1 MELSTKK
8 IFYSK
13 INSTKKKL
21 TSSKKTPKTSVFSN
35 TKLKKSKKKL
45 NRYTTKEK
53 EKEKGKNKLNNND
66 IPLFK
71 VKNPFSNNQIK
82 FKSKIKFVNIS
93 SKMGFIKLNTNEKKH
108 VLNSKKEEISDFT
121 NIISTAGSETYHQK
135 QDDFNL
141 DKLCDEFKNSKLKS
155 NFIIDKNGNN
165 ILNLEPKRN
174 LKKFSYSKKDNLLNI
189 INKCKIGEIKPKKF
203 NFLDKRSKAIYS
215 EICHYR
221 YSVDIGRKVKSS
233 KQNNKFKNLFEENNI
248 DKNYCEELRD
258 NNSLFE
264 TISDKSMDLS
274 FINSEDD
281 EKLVLAIQNS
291 CSKN

>member
-93 SKMGFIKLNTNEKKH
+93 SKMGFIN
-108 VLNSKKEEISDFT
+108 KKEEISDFT

-174 LKKFSYSKKDNLLNI
+174 IKKFSYSKKDNLLNI
-189 INKCKIGEIKPKKF
+189 INKCKIDEIKPKKF

-264 TISDKSMDLS
+264 TISDKSMDSS

-291 CSKN
+291 CNKN

>member
-8 IFYSK
+8 LFYSK

-174 LKKFSYSKKDNLLNI
+174 IKKFSYSKKDYLHNI
-189 INKCKIGEIKPKKF
+189 INKCKIEF

-221 YSVDIGRKVKSS
+221 YSVDIGRKVMSS
-233 KQNNKFKNLFEENNI
+233 KQNLFEENNI

-264 TISDKSMDLS
+264 TISDKSMDSS